1 MTFRQFAF
9 NNVLRNK
16 RTYAAYFLSSAFSV
30 MVFFVYAIF
39 AFHPD
44 IAGGKFNP
52 NIATGLH
59 FAEGLIYVFSF
70 FFVLYSMSAFLK
82 TRKKEFGLMV
92 MLGMTNT
99 QLRLMVFLEN
109 VLIGFGATISGIGLG
124 LILAKVM
131 LLSAENLL
139 DLEETLPF
147 YLPGKA
153 LALTFAAFL
162 VLFVVISMFTVVIL
176 RGHKLID
183 LIKGSAMPKK
193 EPKSSLLL
201 SIFSALLL
209 GAGYAI
215 ALSVKGT
222 MVVVAMIPVTMM
234 VIVGTYFL
242 FTQLSVYAI
251 NKSRNKRSFFWR
263 KTNMLF
269 LSDLAYRMKDNAR
282 TFFMVSILSTVAF
295 AAIGSLVGFKTMSTN
310 LLLKENLFALE
321 YTSYSGPD
329 AQAKRDVETIQN
341 ALQADNFDYRM
352 LQSVMIEQKADNSD
366 KSIFIVKASEFNEIA
381 AAAGEQP
388 VQLKD
393 GESMLIYYMNELMGK
408 NATNA
413 YPVSLAGNGIELK
426 PVGSQSSHAYP
437 MYTDYYVVAD
447 ELYGK
452 LAQADMKTR
461 AFYLFDV
468 PNLKA
473 TKNVGKT
480 LDEKFAKGDN
490 RFMSVAYNLSIMNQA
505 YGVVFFIG
513 LFIGAVFFVASGSF
527 LYFRLYA
534 DMPDDKRK
542 FSAITKLGLTDRELS
557 GILTKQLLI
566 LFFVPIAVAFV
577 HGAVALTSM
586 QNMFGYSLMK
596 TSLTVLGTFVLIQL
610 IYFLS
615 IRVRYIK
622 QVRA

>member
-30 MVFFVYAIF
+30 MVFFVYAVF

-44 IAGGKFNP
+44 IASGKINP
-52 NIATGLH
+52 HIATGMH

-99 QLRLMVFLEN
+99 QLRTMVFLEN
-109 VLIGFGATISGIGLG
+109 VLIGFGATVSGIGLG

-139 DLEETLPF
+139 ALEETLPF

-153 LALTFAAFL
+153 IALTFAAFL
-162 VLFVVISMFTVVIL
+162 VLFVVISMFTVVIV

-193 EPKSSLLL
+193 EPKSSLVL

-209 GAGYAI
+209 VVGYAI
-215 ALSVKGT
+215 ALIVKGT
-222 MVVVAMIPVTMM
+222 MVVVAMIPVTLM

-251 NKSRNKRSFFWR
+251 NKSRNKRSLFWR

-295 AAIGSLVGFKTMSTN
+295 SAIGSLVGFKTMTTN
-310 LLLKENLFALE
+310 VLLNENPFALE

-329 AQAKRDVETIQN
+329 AQAKRDVETIRN
-341 ALQADNFDYRM
+341 ALQADNIPYRM
-352 LQSVMIEQKADNSD
+352 LQSIIVEQKAEASD
-366 KSIFIVKASEFNEIA
+366 KPVFIVKASEFNEIA
-381 AAAGEQP
+381 AAAGEQH

-393 GESMLIYYMNELMGK
+393 GESMLIYYTNELLGNNPSK
-408 NATNA
+408 TT
-413 YPVSLAGNGIELK
+413 PVRLAGGIELK
-426 PVGSQSSHAYP
+426 PVGSQRSFSYP
-437 MYTDYYVVAD
+437 LFADYYVVAD

-452 LAQADMKTR
+452 LAQTDLKTR
-461 AFYLFDV
+461 AFYAFEV
-468 PNLKA
+468 PNMKA

-480 LDEKFAKGDN
+480 LDEKFAKSDN
-490 RFMSVAYNLSIMNQA
+490 QFRSIAYDLSEMNQV
-505 YGVVFFIG
+505 YGIVFFIG

-542 FSAITKLGLTDRELS
+542 FAAITKLGLTDRELS
-557 GILTKQLLI
+557 GILTKQLFI
-566 LFFVPIAVAFV
+566 LFFVPIVVAFV
-577 HGAVALTSM
+577 HGAVALTSL
-586 QNMFGYSLMK
+586 QNMFGYSLMR